1 MGVQSVSRDAPGSQA
16 FDFDGLHGTERE
28 ATYSGI
34 RSFCRR
40 PLTRDLDGV
49 DWAVL
54 GIPCDMTVSSRPG
67 CRYGPSRL
75 REASTLL
82 TPIVQAHGF
91 DPFDHLAVVDRGD
104 VAFQRGQVD
113 DMLEKAEAEAA
124 LIAEAGAGSIVLG
137 GEHLVTYP
145 LLKAHAAKHGPLA
158 LIQVDAHRDTKISE
172 HLDHGT
178 FVRFAMDQGLIAADK
193 SIQIGIRTHYD
204 LDDPLR
210 VLHRARVRELGPD
223 AVAQE
228 ILKTAA
234 GAPVYLSFDIDAI
247 DPAYAP
253 GTGTPVI
260 DGLLPH
266 EAIAILRGLG
276 PLNIVGMDLVEVS
289 PPYDTSE
296 ITALLGAAIIQE
308 FLCTRVNGKT
318 GV

>member
-1 MGVQSVSRDAPGSQA
+1 MSRDAPGSQA
-16 FDFDGLHGTERE
+16 FDFDGLRGTERE

-49 DWAVL
+49 DWAVF
-54 GIPCDMTVSSRPG
+54 GIPCDITVSSRPG

-82 TPIVQAHGF
+82 TPVVQAHGI

-104 VAFQRGQVD
+104 VAFHRGRVD
-113 DMLEKAEAEAA
+113 DMLEQAEAEAA
-124 LIAEAGAGSIVLG
+124 QLAEAGVGSIVLG

-145 LLKAHAAKHGPLA
+145 LLKAHAARRGPLA
-158 LIQVDAHRDTKISE
+158 LIQIDAHRDTKKSE

-178 FVRFAMDQGLIAADK
+178 FVRFAMEQGLIAADK
-193 SIQIGIRTHYD
+193 SIQIGIRTHYE
-204 LDDPLR
+204 LDDQIR
-210 VLHRARVRELGPD
+210 VLHRARVRELGPE
-223 AVAQE
+223 AVVQE
-228 ILKTAA
+228 IIKTTGDTPA
-234 GAPVYLSFDIDAI
+234 YLSFDIDAI

-276 PLNIVGMDLVEVS
+276 ALDIVGMDLVEVS

-308 FLCTRVNGKT
+308 FLCTRAAPKT
-318 GV
+318 GA